1 MFLRETMSF
10 DHAGMKLLES
20 ESDDKNLYMKGLFI
34 EGEVKNHNG
43 RTYPVNEIKRAV
55 GQINEQLKGGETV
68 FGEADHP
75 EELNINLD
83 RVSHM
88 ITEMWADGSNG
99 YGKLKVI
106 PTPMGSIVKTL
117 LEAGGKLGV
126 SSRGSGNLD
135 DNMVVS
141 EFEMITADVVAKP
154 SAPNAYPRAIYE
166 ALNYKRGTIIED
178 LANAVRDDPKAQ
190 KYLKTE
196 LLDWINA
203 LN

>member
-1 MFLRETMSF
+1 MSF

-83 RVSHM
+83 RVHM

-106 PTPMGSIVKTL
+106 PDSY
-117 LEAGGKLGV
+117 GKH
-126 SSRGSGNLD
+126 SKNL
-135 DNMVVS
+135 
-141 EFEMITADVVAKP
+141 A
-154 SAPNAYPRAIYE
+154 
-166 ALNYKRGTIIED
+166 
-178 LANAVRDDPKAQ
+178 
-190 KYLKTE
+190 
-196 LLDWINA
+196 
-203 LN
+203 